1 MALPSGL
8 LCGTKALARLPSG
21 CGFQAVGLIFAS
33 SSTCCFTGPRAGQA
47 STLWHR
53 VAARRMVSMV
63 PLVLT
68 SISMGFPVAQAIKNL
83 PEMQETQVRSLGRE
97 GPLEK

>member
-47 STLWHR
+47 SGTHPLC
-53 VAARRMVSMV
+53 AAHSQGGAGSDRSPCQRW
-63 PLVLT
+63 
-68 SISMGFPVAQAIKNL
+68 PVAQQLSRVPHL
-83 PEMQETQVRSLGRE
+83 PGQVCTQA
-97 GPLEK
+97 